1 MSRNWTGPRQV
12 AFFFCIVGAS
22 CLQVRSTRQ
31 ILHGTCT
38 LSCCHLSGGF
48 RVLQVFYFEFYKS
61 ILPDRVPLPPHFTLL
76 TFLLS
81 QSPFTDVWIHSFDSW
96 KQKTCFHHYI
106 EIISLEHEL
115 AVFHEAS
122 HPIAYLHTL
131 FYRPRN
137 QRPSIRMLTNLYN
150 LGILWV
156 GDFYKHCRFFLTLD

>member
-81 QSPFTDVWIHSFDSW
+81 QSPFTDVWIHSFCLSTSLRFLKTKICFLHW
-96 KQKTCFHHYI
+96 KHFLGAWTRS
-106 EIISLEHEL
+106 ISPNFSSYCITYFTYQDMH
-115 AVFHEAS
+115 
-122 HPIAYLHTL
+122 
-131 FYRPRN
+131 
-137 QRPSIRMLTNLYN
+137 QRPSIKLWTNLN
-150 LGILWV
+150 LN
-156 GDFYKHCRFFLTLD
+156 